1 MISQQNAKILYPV
14 IGFALVIDI
23 IILDQLTKWAVLE
36 MIIRPAI
43 EGTHITGMGFFD
55 WILTPPERLPF
66 AAIETTSFFNWVMV
80 WNEGVSFGMMK
91 GDTPTFLIIAALA
104 ISAIF
109 ALWLARA
116 RHWMPMLAL
125 SFVIGGALGNVIDRF
140 RFGAVADFLD
150 FHTRGYHFPA
160 FNLADS
166 CISVG
171 IALLVL
177 DGLFF
182 EPRRNK
188 GLSA

>member
-1 MISQQNAKILYPV
+1 MTTTMPQKSRLILPV
-14 IGFALVIDI
+14 IGFMIVADI

-43 EGTHITGMGFFD
+43 EGTHMTGMGFFD
-55 WILTPPERLPF
+55 WVAAPPERLPF
-66 AAIETTSFFNWVMV
+66 AAIEVSSFFNWVMV
-80 WNEGVSFGMMK
+80 WNKGVSFGLMQ
-91 GDTPTFLIIAALA
+91 GDTPTFLIIVTMA

-109 ALWLARA
+109 ALWLTRVT
-116 RHWMPMLAL
+116 HWAPMLAL
-125 SFVIGGALGNVIDRF
+125 SFVIGGAVGNVIDRF

-150 FHTRGYHFPA
+150 FHAYGYHFPA

-188 GLSA
+188 G